1 MFNFCYF
8 LSIRND
14 NDSYLFYSS
23 YLVLKYILV
32 KSNVFGMPVPREM
45 IFGKAISDHE
55 DQATKGRSN
64 AQLWSPLPQEA

>member
-1 MFNFCYF
+1 MLNFYYF
-8 LSIRND
+8 LIIRNYY
-14 NDSYLFYSS
+14 DSYLFYSCF
-23 YLVLKYILV
+23 LVLKYILV
-32 KSNVFGMPVPREM
+32 KSNVFGMSVPGEI